1 MVRRSF
7 RMIEDS
13 DALTAAGLPEP
24 DPTVPSCADL
34 RRRFGFGTAGLG
46 AVLALAMLF
55 ACVPCSTGR
64 AGDGT
69 QIDSRSAEQAAI
81 DYASA
86 LLDGDIDRIMAVIS
100 LPFMLNGEM
109 VVDHDSLRRVL
120 ADSLGGGGP
129 SDLPRTRSLSVQ
141 PRVGIRTSMH
151 IDSFG
156 GDGNAVADQL
166 ALTPKDHMVILT
178 LPGSNSEGL
187 QVYVRSVGGKARIA
201 GSWR

>member
-13 DALTAAGLPEP
+13 DALTAAGHPGP
-24 DPTVPSCADL
+24 DPIVPSRADL
-34 RRRFGFGTAGLG
+34 RRRFGFGAAGLG
-46 AVLALAMLF
+46 AVLALAMLL

-69 QIDSRSAEQAAI
+69 QIDSRSAERAAI

-120 ADSLGGGGP
+120 ADSLGGGQ

-166 ALTPKDHMVILT
+166 ALTAKDHMVILT
-178 LPGSNSEGL
+178 LPSRNSEGL